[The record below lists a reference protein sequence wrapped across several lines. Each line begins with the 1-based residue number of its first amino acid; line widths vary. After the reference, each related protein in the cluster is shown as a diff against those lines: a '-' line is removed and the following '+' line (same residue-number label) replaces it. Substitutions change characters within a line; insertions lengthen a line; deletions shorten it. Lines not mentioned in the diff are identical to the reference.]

1 MILFILYCYVVFCLV
16 DLFVCF
22 VLVFF
27 LRGIF
32 FALFCSFFLYT
43 LNLSNLRNDES
54 YQDESYVYLETEII
68 TGT

>member
-1 MILFILYCYVVFCLV
+1 MLFFAWLICLFV
-16 DLFVCF
+16 CLFVCF
-22 VLVFF
+22 VLVVF
-27 LRGIF
+27 LCGIF
-32 FALFCSFFLYT
+32 FALFCNIILYT